1 MDNLNQPASSP
12 LDTSIFAHGK
22 RRTALLTGLETPGD
36 QPVASEVQDLIDHRQ
51 RTIVSQALGLQAMM
65 LHQQAQ
71 QAQQT
76 PATPRQAASVTPTPA
91 QPIAAA
97 APSRVKHKRRVP
109 MLQQMEVVECGAAC
123 LAMMLTYFG
132 RVTSVAEMREF
143 CGVGRDGLSAL
154 GIVKAARA
162 QGLEVQAV
170 SLPEND
176 FTDIAL
182 PAIVHWEFN
191 HFLLVERWSPRSVD
205 LVDPALGRRSVT
217 AEEFDQSFTGI
228 VLMMKPSPQFTTAK
242 PAVAQTT
249 TLRSYLARYARIAPG
264 AMVQILLASLFLQL
278 FGLVTPIFTEI
289 IVDHIIPF
297 QLHNALMLLSLG
309 LLLIILA
316 QGVTRLIRGA
326 VLAYLQAKIDVE
338 LMMNFCEHLLHLP
351 LRFFQ
356 QRSTGDLLSRLSS
369 NTVIRDAVGNQLIS
383 TVLDSGFVLVYFLIL
398 LVISPIFAFLALT
411 LGIVQAVLLL
421 GTARRIKD
429 LSRRELVA
437 IGKSQGY
444 LGEVLHGMVS
454 LKAAGAETRAKQRW
468 ANHFFEQMNVSTRR
482 FYISSLVG
490 TATSTLTTL
499 APFILLWVG
508 TLLVLNGTMAVGSML
523 ALNAL
528 AISFLTP
535 VSSLVNTGQTLQ
547 LVQTHLERIA
557 DVMETEPEQHVS
569 EAKSSPR
576 LSGNVRLDHVSFQ
589 YDANSPAILK
599 DISVNIAP
607 GQKIALVGK
616 SGSGKSTLGKLLL
629 GLYLPTS
636 GEISYDSIPLRVM
649 NFQEVRSQF
658 GVVMQEA
665 SILSGS
671 IRQNIAFNDP
681 SMTMER
687 VIKAAQLA
695 ALHDDVMQMP
705 MEYETFVTEGGGG
718 LSGGQ
723 RQRIALARAIATA
736 PAVLLLDEATSS
748 LDVVTE
754 AAIDQNL
761 SRFPCT
767 QIIIAHRLST
777 VRHADQILVLDQGQI
792 IERGTHEELLR
803 RGGFYARLI
812 QSQVESGELRGS

>member
-1 MDNLNQPASSP
+1 
-12 LDTSIFAHGK
+12 
-22 RRTALLTGLETPGD
+22 
-36 QPVASEVQDLIDHRQ
+36 
-51 RTIVSQALGLQAMM
+51 
-65 LHQQAQ
+65 
-71 QAQQT
+71 
-76 PATPRQAASVTPTPA
+76 
-91 QPIAAA
+91 
-97 APSRVKHKRRVP
+97 
-109 MLQQMEVVECGAAC
+109 
-123 LAMMLTYFG
+123 
-132 RVTSVAEMREF
+132 
-143 CGVGRDGLSAL
+143 
-154 GIVKAARA
+154 
-162 QGLEVQAV
+162 
-170 SLPEND
+170 
-176 FTDIAL
+176 
-182 PAIVHWEFN
+182 
-191 HFLLVERWSPRSVD
+191 
-205 LVDPALGRRSVT
+205 
-217 AEEFDQSFTGI
+217 
-228 VLMMKPSPQFTTAK
+228 
-242 PAVAQTT
+242 
-249 TLRSYLARYARIAPG
+249 
-264 AMVQILLASLFLQL
+264 MVQILLASLFLQL

-289 IVDHIIPF
+289 VVDHIIPF

-316 QGVTRLIRGA
+316 QGVTSLIRGA

-338 LMMNFCEHLLHLP
+338 LMMNFCEHMLHLP

-398 LVISPIFAFLALT
+398 LVISPIFAFLALAI
-411 LGIVQAVLLL
+411 GIVQAVLLL

-429 LSRRELVA
+429 LS
-437 IGKSQGY
+437 QGY
-444 LGEVLHGMVS
+444 LGEVLNGIVS

-468 ANHFFEQMNVSTRR
+468 SNHFFEQMNVSTGR
-482 FYISSLVG
+482 FYVSSLVG

-499 APFILLWVG
+499 APFLLLWVG
-508 TLLVLNGTMAVGSML
+508 TLLVLNRTMAVGTML

-557 DVMETEPEQHVS
+557 DVMETRPEQNVS
-569 EAKSSPR
+569 EAKSPPSLR
-576 LSGNVRLDHVSFQ
+576 GNIRLDHVRFQ
-589 YDANSPAILK
+589 YDPNSPAILK

-636 GEISYDSIPLRVM
+636 GEISYDSIPLRLM

-658 GVVMQEA
+658 GVVMQDA

-681 SMTMER
+681 SMTIER

-695 ALHDDVMQMP
+695 ALHDDIMHMP

-754 AAIDQNL
+754 ATVDHNL

-792 IERGTHEELLR
+792 VERGTHEELLR
-803 RGGFYARLI
+803 CKNF
-812 QSQVESGELRGS
+812 